1 MQRNIITQDFNEG
14 TLYNIMVFKK
24 PLLSFS
30 FIRIIAYK
38 SNLHLVRLSVLVQ
51 YSEGKPISSNDMY
64 YICVMVDE
72 ASLSPLKNHGKSPS
86 AYLESYLMRLSQK
99 C

>member
-1 MQRNIITQDFNEG
+1 MQRDIITQEFNEG
-14 TLYNIMVFKK
+14 TFHNIMVFKK

-38 SNLHLVRLSVLVQ
+38 NNLKLRLSVLVQ
-51 YSEGKPISSNDMY
+51 YSEGKPISSNDMH
-64 YICVMVDE
+64 YICVMVHG
-72 ASLSPLKNHGKSPS
+72 ASLSPLRSHGKMPN
-86 AYLESYLMRLSQK
+86 AYLESYLMSRSQK